1 MEWNGMEW
9 NWIELEKLSGI
20 AWTATGR
27 KLEHV
32 GHDHTHRTSRRNG
45 WPRGFGELNPEY
57 LFPSQWIVV
66 IAPTYSLPPRCDYPF
81 TLHQYVTEP
90 IWYMTLHFQDRHG
103 VASLRHRN
111 STEITVLMCEL
122 ESHPVLFSCL
132 VWQNI
137 RCDLEHR
144 WSWRNKNNL
153 RRTG

>member
-1 MEWNGMEW
+1 MEWNGMEL
-9 NWIELEKLSGI
+9 NWIGKAFRYSMNSNRQETGTRRSWSHTSNITPERLAERVW
-20 AWTATGR
+20 WT
-27 KLEHV
+27 K
-32 GHDHTHRTSRRNG
+32 S
-45 WPRGFGELNPEY
+45 
-57 LFPSQWIVV
+57 WIFISVPV
-66 IAPTYSLPPRCDYPF
+66 DCSLIAPTYSLPPRCDYPF

-111 STEITVLMCEL
+111 STEITVLMCEQ